1 MTQIS
6 ELLGGKINHIGRTC
20 DLIMIGFDFPDKEL
34 GLHVQKALF
43 RVSAPEKLLICSGDM
58 WTPGDNYQKKLFKKF
73 QWDNPGDSLFD
84 EQVEKYEEML
94 LGATVDSASQSA
106 KDLIIKLNNG
116 LSIEV
121 LADTLVPE
129 HEVYR
134 LFQRNDL
141 ESHYVVET

>member
-73 QWDNPGDSLFD
+73 QWDKPGDSLFD
-84 EQVEKYEEML
+84 EQVKQHKAML
-94 LGATVDSASQSA
+94 LGAIVDSATQSA
-106 KDLIIKLNNG
+106 KDLIIKLNNE
-116 LSIEV
+116 LSIEIF
-121 LADTLVPE
+121 ADTLVPE

-134 LFQRNDL
+134 LLHYHDW